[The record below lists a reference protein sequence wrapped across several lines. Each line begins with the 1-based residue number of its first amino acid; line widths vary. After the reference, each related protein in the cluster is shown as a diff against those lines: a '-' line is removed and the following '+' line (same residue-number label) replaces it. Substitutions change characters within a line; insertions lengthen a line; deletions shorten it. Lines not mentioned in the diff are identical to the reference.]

1 MSIICFCL
9 VPLTRDRFCFFFRLE
24 IVHVNGVRIPW
35 NAYKTNL
42 LFTVLLFLE
51 KFKNLLTN
59 STIFHNAIQCLISW
73 RMYKTDI
80 FLNIFLQLISPL
92 SLTYTHFAC
101 RVRSNCVSNVDQIL
115 FDGEMLVSCVQ
126 YIYVITSSCD
136 YYDTPCLFL
145 MRNCKAIS
153 QFSVTQSN
161 CEHI

>member
-9 VPLTRDRFCFFFRLE
+9 VPLTRDRFCFFRLE

-42 LFTVLLFLE
+42 LPTVLLFLE

-59 STIFHNAIQCLISW
+59 STIFHNAIQCL
-73 RMYKTDI
+73 MYKTDI

-115 FDGEMLVSCVQ
+115 FDGEILVSCVQ
-126 YIYVITSSCD
+126 SAVYLRHYIQLRLLWY
-136 YYDTPCLFL
+136 
-145 MRNCKAIS
+145 
-153 QFSVTQSN
+153 SVLVFD
-161 CEHI
+161 EKL